1 MFESTPAEFADAQRG
16 AAAEPVDDGSK
27 KPPDPATFVV
37 KLISAT
43 RTYQAVALDM
53 LRSDLPVVA
62 VYFEGID
69 MMGHRFQHYMPPRM
83 AQASDTDADRYRDAV
98 TYFYV
103 MQDEWIGELVAA
115 SGSSTDV
122 VVVSDHGFRNG
133 ADRPVDILPF
143 TTGQPAEWHRPW
155 GILAMDG
162 PSIRPGKL
170 PPSSLYD
177 IAPTLLYLSGLPAA
191 QDMQGLVIEAAIRP
205 EILAKHPP
213 SRIASYEVVGE
224 PLCRSKSTPSGA
236 ASEAL
241 DEMMANL
248 RALGYVG

>member
-1 MFESTPAEFADAQRG
+1 MG
-16 AAAEPVDDGSK
+16 NL
-27 KPPDPATFVV
+27 AT
-37 KLISAT
+37 
-43 RTYQAVALDM
+43 
-53 LRSDLPVVA
+53 
-62 VYFEGID
+62 
-69 MMGHRFQHYMPPRM
+69 
-83 AQASDTDADRYRDAV
+83 
-98 TYFYV
+98 
-103 MQDEWIGELVAA
+103 
-115 SGSSTDV
+115 
-122 VVVSDHGFRNG
+122 
-133 ADRPVDILPF
+133 
-143 TTGQPAEWHRPW
+143 
-155 GILAMDG
+155 DG

-224 PLCRSKSTPSGA
+224 PLARSKSTPSGA

-248 RALGYVG
+248 RALGYVGGDPGTATAPTVPVAERRPPTRERRRSTTIAISPSPQSSREISESPSASCDWQRAAALP